1 MYCLYYNLL
10 PDSLS
15 SNFQMGI
22 HINNYSTRF
31 PNTPLFCS
39 RTSTFTTATAQLH
52 FTTANYTLQLQKL
65 CTLKYALFVSCVVR
79 GSLNNLDLVSL
90 VIRLIVFSAIYI
102 YRVECVRKNPGEQ
115 VGPNRRQNSAGL
127 GL

>member
-31 PNTPLFCS
+31 PITPLFCS

-52 FTTANYTLQLQKL
+52 FTTAEIVHVEICPVCLL
-65 CTLKYALFVSCVVR
+65 CC
-79 GSLNNLDLVSL
+79 
-90 VIRLIVFSAIYI
+90 
-102 YRVECVRKNPGEQ
+102 
-115 VGPNRRQNSAGL
+115 AGFA
-127 GL
+127 